1 MSSFVNSLALYY
13 VQILAIMNPFAVLP
27 TFVSLTR
34 RVDDDRVKSIVNK
47 VLWAGLILVT
57 IFTLVGN
64 YILIAFS
71 ISIPALRIGGGIIL
85 ITISLDMLSG
95 FPRTKKIRSD
105 EFAVVPITTPLLIGP
120 GTLTTILLLTSR
132 NPSISNTLTILVAG
146 YLAVLTS
153 YIVLR
158 YAKTATRYMPFS
170 TIRVIGRIMSLIII
184 SIAVEMIIHGVVAY
198 YNQYFKQ

>member
-1 MSSFVNSLALYY
+1 MNALVEHLLIYY
-13 VQILAIMNPFAVLP
+13 IQILAIMNPFAVLP

-34 RVDDDRVKSIVNK
+34 KVDDANVKNIVNK

-57 IFTLVGN
+57 VFTLIGN

-120 GTLTTILLLTSR
+120 GTLTTILLLTSK
-132 NPSISNTLTILVAG
+132 NPSITNTLLILLAS

-158 YAKTATRYMPFS
+158 YAKPASKYIPSS

-184 SIAVEMIIHGVVAY
+184 SIAIEMIVHGIVVY

>member
-1 MSSFVNSLALYY
+1 MGGIVENLLLYY
-13 VQILAIMNPFAVLP
+13 IQILAIMNPFAVLP
-27 TFVSLTR
+27 TFISLTR
-34 RVDDDRVKSIVNK
+34 RATDEKIRVVVNK

-57 IFTLVGN
+57 IFTLIGN
-64 YILIAFS
+64 YILVAFN

-85 ITISLDMLSG
+85 VAISLDMLSG
-95 FPRTKKIRSD
+95 FPRTKKVRSD

-132 NPSISNTLTILVAG
+132 NPSISNTLIILLAG

-153 YIVLR
+153 YFVLK
-158 YAKTATRYMPFS
+158 YAKTATRYIPFS

-184 SIAVEMIIHGVVAY
+184 SIAVEMMIHGVVAY
-198 YNQYFKQ
+198 YNQYFK